1 MHPHPRALE
10 APEEIYLR
18 VERKDSQEDDYAARV
33 II

>member
-1 MHPHPRALE
+1 LE